1 MEELLMAWFEE
12 NRRDLPRRRTA
23 DPYSILVSEV
33 MLQQRQVARV
43 VARYEEWLAR
53 WLDVHALA
61 KQRGCLSEGVPRRL
75 SPHASSPRA
84 GKRSLDL

>member
-12 NRRDLPRRRTA
+12 NGRDLPRRRTA

-43 VARYEEWLAR
+43 MARYEEWLAR
-53 WLDVHALA
+53 WLDVHARA
-61 KQRGCLSEGVPRRL
+61 KQRGVPLRGRAAEALPPRLVSEGREAE
-75 SPHASSPRA
+75 S
-84 GKRSLDL
+84 